1 MDTIRYATKQKDYL
15 FRKKAGKEGGLIGLL
30 ATCEKGLGTMAK
42 TICFR
47 IQTIIMYSKGQIV

>member
-30 ATCEKGLGTMAK
+30 ATCEEGLGTMAK

-47 IQTIIMYSKGQIV
+47 MN